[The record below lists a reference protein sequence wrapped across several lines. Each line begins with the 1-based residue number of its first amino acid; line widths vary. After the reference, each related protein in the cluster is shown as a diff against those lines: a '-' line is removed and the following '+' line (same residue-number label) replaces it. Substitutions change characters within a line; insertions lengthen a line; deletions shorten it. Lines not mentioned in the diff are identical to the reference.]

1 MPIGIRSDA
10 NAGVTA
16 SAGPFGL
23 CGALMSRTGCPPQ
36 LARWLLWGTI
46 SLQRKVDVLLSRAPH
61 YRDCGRLSSRVHVLD
76 WSHARCQGVKL
87 HF

>member
-23 CGALMSRTGCPPQ
+23 HVDHLSRTAANRS
-36 LARWLLWGTI
+36 LAAAL
-46 SLQRKVDVLLSRAPH
+46 
-61 YRDCGRLSSRVHVLD
+61 
-76 WSHARCQGVKL
+76 
-87 HF
+87 

>member
-1 MPIGIRSDA
+1 MPTTRAQPAEVARETMPIGIRSDA

-46 SLQRKVDVLLSRAPH
+46 SLREN
-61 YRDCGRLSSRVHVLD
+61 YT
-76 WSHARCQGVKL
+76 
-87 HF
+87 F

>member
-23 CGALMSRTGCPPQ
+23 HGAHC
-36 LARWLLWGTI
+36 
-46 SLQRKVDVLLSRAPH
+46 RAPAAN
-61 YRDCGRLSSRVHVLD
+61 RSLAAAL
-76 WSHARCQGVKL
+76 
-87 HF
+87 

>member
-16 SAGPFGL
+16 CAGPFGL

-46 SLQRKVDVLLSRAPH
+46 SLREN
-61 YRDCGRLSSRVHVLD
+61 YT
-76 WSHARCQGVKL
+76 
-87 HF
+87 F

>member
-23 CGALMSRTGCPPQ
+23 CGALMSRTGYQPAVARQ
-36 LARWLLWGTI
+36 LLM
-46 SLQRKVDVLLSRAPH
+46 
-61 YRDCGRLSSRVHVLD
+61 RLES
-76 WSHARCQGVKL
+76 
-87 HF
+87 FT